1 MHPFFPIYIHA
12 PILGPIAH
20 MHRFFPMYNISTDS
34 DCRDAIPM
42 LVETMQKG
50 EIVVDH
56 FITHRFDKVGEGTKK
71 ALEALHGGEC
81 LRAVVKY

>member
-1 MHPFFPIYIHA
+1 MHPFLALYN
-12 PILGPIAH
+12 
-20 MHRFFPMYNISTDS
+20 RFTVSSLLYNISTDS

-42 LVETMQKG
+42 LVERMQKG